1 MSTPSSNASS
11 AIDDLV
17 AWCAAHPIPDTDAER
32 FLRHLN
38 TGSAAIIDR
47 RDAGAV
53 CVVLDRARSG
63 TGCAPAELAGVKPG
77 AMTDALAEALV
88 LDIADRSRG
97 LGLKGVD
104 LMITPEW
111 APHRRGIEHAGFT
124 YAYGDLDMRCA
135 VPDWG
140 QDMAVPDGLGWRDL
154 DAPLIE
160 EFLRVYRAGFADLP
174 GVYFAD
180 EAEQRRVLAFGRGAV
195 RVLCDGSRI
204 LAALRYAP
212 DEAFLHSI
220 VRDPEAKG
228 RGFGRL
234 VLDEARRC
242 LPGRA
247 LTLNVVS
254 SNRVALDLYKRHGF
268 TITADRDV
276 LTKATNAPSSRDPEA

>member
-1 MSTPSSNASS
+1 MSTPSSAASS

-38 TGSAAIIDR
+38 SGPTAIIDR
-47 RDAGAV
+47 RDKGAV
-53 CVVLDRARSG
+53 CVILDRARSG
-63 TGCAPAELAGVKPG
+63 IGCAPVELAGLRPG
-77 AMTDALAEALV
+77 AMTDRLAESLV
-88 LDIADRSRG
+88 IEIGARSRG

-111 APHRRGIEHAGFT
+111 APHRRDIEHAGFS
-124 YAYGDLDMRCA
+124 YAYGDLDMLCA
-135 VPDWG
+135 APDWG
-140 QDMAVPDGLGWRDL
+140 QDVPVPEALAWRDL
-154 DAPLIE
+154 DAALIE
-160 EFLRVYRAGFADLP
+160 EFLRVYRAAFADLP

-180 EAEQRRVLAFGRGAV
+180 EAEQRRVLTFGRGAV

-212 DEAFLHSI
+212 DDAFLHSI
-220 VRDPEAKG
+220 VRDPDAKG

-254 SNRVALDLYKRHGF
+254 SNRVALELYKRHGF

-276 LTKATNAPSSRDPEA
+276 LTKAC

>member
-1 MSTPSSNASS
+1 M
-11 AIDDLV
+11 
-17 AWCAAHPIPDTDAER
+17 
-32 FLRHLN
+32 
-38 TGSAAIIDR
+38 
-47 RDAGAV
+47 
-53 CVVLDRARSG
+53 VLDRARSG
-63 TGCAPAELAGVKPG
+63 TGCSPVELVGLRPG
-77 AMTDALAEALV
+77 AMTDALAEWLV
-88 LDIADRSRG
+88 MEIAGRSRL

-111 APHRRGIEHAGFT
+111 APHRRSIENAGFT
-124 YAYGDLDMRCA
+124 YAYGDLDMLCGT
-135 VPDWG
+135 PDWG
-140 QDMAVPDGLGWRDL
+140 QDIAVPDGLAWCDL
-154 DAPLIE
+154 DTALIE
-160 EFLRVYRAGFADLP
+160 EFLRVYRAAFADLP

-180 EAEQRRVLAFGRGAV
+180 EAEQRRVLTVGRGAV
-195 RVLCDGSRI
+195 RVLCDGRRI

-228 RGFGRL
+228 RGLGRL

-276 LTKATNAPSSRDPEA
+276 LSLPLR

>member
-1 MSTPSSNASS
+1 MSTPSSAASS
-11 AIDDLV
+11 AVDDLV

-38 TGSAAIIDR
+38 TGPTAIIDR
-47 RDAGAV
+47 RDEGAV
-53 CVVLDRARSG
+53 CVILDRARSG
-63 TGCAPAELAGVKPG
+63 IGCAPVELAGLRPG
-77 AMTDALAEALV
+77 ALTDRLAESLV
-88 LDIADRSRG
+88 TEIAVRSRS

-111 APHRRGIEHAGFT
+111 GPHRRGIESAGFS
-124 YAYGDLDMRCA
+124 YAYGDLDMLCA
-135 VPDWG
+135 APDWG
-140 QDMAVPDGLGWRDL
+140 QDVAVPEALAWRDL

-160 EFLRVYRAGFADLP
+160 EFLRVYRAAFADLP

-180 EAEQRRVLAFGRGAV
+180 EAEQRRVLTFGRGAI
-195 RVLCDGSRI
+195 RVLSDGSRI
-204 LAALRYAP
+204 MAALRYAP
-212 DEAFLHSI
+212 DAAFLHSI

-228 RGFGRL
+228 RGVGRL

-276 LTKATNAPSSRDPEA
+276 LTKAC

>member
-1 MSTPSSNASS
+1 MSTPFSAASS
-11 AIDDLV
+11 AVDDLV
-17 AWCAAHPIPDTDAER
+17 AWCAAHPLPDTDAER

-38 TGSAAIIDR
+38 TGPTAIIDR
-47 RDAGAV
+47 RDEGAV
-53 CVVLDRARSG
+53 CVILDRARSG
-63 TGCAPAELAGVKPG
+63 TGCAPVELAGVKPD
-77 AMTDALAEALV
+77 AMTDTLAESLV
-88 LDIADRSRG
+88 TEIGARSRG

-111 APHRRGIEHAGFT
+111 APHRRGIENAGFT
-124 YAYGDLDMRCA
+124 YAYGDLDMLCA
-135 VPDWG
+135 APDWG
-140 QDMAVPDGLGWRDL
+140 QDVLLPDGLAWHDL
-154 DAPLIE
+154 DAALIE
-160 EFLRVYRAGFADLP
+160 EFLRVYRAAFADLP

-180 EAEQRRVLAFGRGAV
+180 EAEQRRVLTFGRGAI

-204 LAALRYAP
+204 MAALRYAP
-212 DEAFLHSI
+212 DAAFLHSI

-247 LTLNVVS
+247 LSLNVVS

-276 LTKATNAPSSRDPEA
+276 LTKAC

>member
-1 MSTPSSNASS
+1 MSTPSSAASS
-11 AIDDLV
+11 AVDDLL
-17 AWCAAHPIPDTDAER
+17 AWCAAHPILDTDAER

-38 TGSAAIIDR
+38 TGPAAIIDR
-47 RDAGAV
+47 RDEGAV
-53 CVVLDRARSG
+53 CVILDRARSG
-63 TGCAPAELAGVKPG
+63 IGCAPVELAGLRPG
-77 AMTDALAEALV
+77 AMTGSLAGSLV
-88 LDIADRSRG
+88 AEIASRSRG

-111 APHRRGIEHAGFT
+111 APHRRGIEHAGFS
-124 YAYGDLDMRCA
+124 YGYGDLDMLCA
-135 VPDWG
+135 APDWG
-140 QDMAVPDGLGWRDL
+140 QDVPVPDGLAWRDL
-154 DAPLIE
+154 DAALIE
-160 EFLRVYRAGFADLP
+160 EFLRVYRAAFADLP

-180 EAEQRRVLAFGRGAV
+180 EAEQRRILTFGRGAI

-212 DEAFLHSI
+212 DAAFLHSI

-242 LPGRA
+242 LPDRA

-268 TITADRDV
+268 AITADRDV
-276 LTKATNAPSSRDPEA
+276 LTRSC